1 MDLIIENIGK
11 KYRREWIFKNFNYQF
26 SQNTVYGIKGYN
38 GSGKSTLLKIL
49 SGQLI
54 PSNGLITI
62 HNLGN
67 KIEKDSHYR
76 LYNFIAP
83 YIDLIEELTIEE
95 IIDFSKKTNLIPN
108 HTNLN
113 EFLTFANL
121 KQTEGKIIKDY
132 SSGMKQKLKLALGF
146 ISQRPILL
154 IDEPTTNLDSMAKKW
169 FYDKL
174 KIQKNKIILIASN
187 ESEDLNYCHE
197 LIQIEDYKN

>member
-1 MDLIIENIGK
+1 MDLLIENIGK

-26 SQNTVYGIKGYN
+26 SQNTIYGIMGYN

-67 KIEKDSHYR
+67 KVEKDSLYR

-95 IIDFSKKTNLIPN
+95 MIDFSKKTNIIPN
-108 HTNLN
+108 RINLN

-121 KQTEGKIIKDY
+121 KQTEGKMIKDY
-132 SSGMKQKLKLALGF
+132 SSGMKQKLKLAIGF

-174 KIQKNKIILIASN
+174 KKQKNKIILIASN
-187 ESEDLNYCHE
+187 ESEDLNHCHE

>member
-1 MDLIIENIGK
+1 MDLLIENIGK

-26 SQNTVYGIKGYN
+26 SQNTIYGIMGYN

-67 KIEKDSHYR
+67 KVEKDSLYR

-95 IIDFSKKTNLIPN
+95 MIDFSKKTNIIPN
-108 HTNLN
+108 HINLN

-121 KQTEGKIIKDY
+121 KQTEGKMIKDY

-174 KIQKNKIILIASN
+174 KKQKNKIILIASN
-187 ESEDLNYCHE
+187 ESEDLNHCHE